1 MEPWGWGR
9 KSEDSELRV
18 RRPGLGIWGQGEVE
32 HSVIWKCRW
41 EISQKEA
48 EEGAERWGR
57 GPRSHLVEQG
67 VMQEVQGNRRICD
80 EEIGT

>member
-1 MEPWGWGR
+1 MRVGKEI
-9 KSEDSELRV
+9 SELRV
-18 RRPGLGIWGQGEVE
+18 RRPGLGIWGQGEVG

-41 EISQKEA
+41 QISQKKA
-48 EEGAERWGR
+48 ERKRAERWGR

>member
-1 MEPWGWGR
+1 MIR
-9 KSEDSELRV
+9 
-18 RRPGLGIWGQGEVE
+18 
-32 HSVIWKCRW
+32 KCRW
-41 EISQKEA
+41 EISQKK
-48 EEGAERWGR
+48 AERKRAETWGR